1 MVTNA
6 RLTRF
11 CPEERRDSIIAV
23 AAEAFAQE
31 GYGATSMSTIAARLG
46 GSKATLYKYFPSKE
60 QLFEAVMQS
69 RCERVL
75 APLRDLRSSDS
86 GDLESL
92 LAGFG
97 ARFLTKIYEPHALDV
112 HRLIQSEGGRFPE
125 LAEAF
130 FRAGP
135 NAVIEE
141 LRATLARFVAS
152 GQIACDDLTLSA
164 GQFLGMLRGD
174 RHLRFTSG
182 LLPSPDAEEIA
193 RHARHAARIFVYGL
207 QPRDHVTDTT
217 PGNAR

>member
-1 MVTNA
+1 MVTSV
-6 RLTRF
+6 RLTRS

-31 GYGATSMSTIAARLG
+31 GYGATSMSTIAGRLG
-46 GSKATLYKYFPSKE
+46 GSKATLYKYFPSKD
-60 QLFEAVMQS
+60 QLFEAVMQQ

-86 GDLESL
+86 DDLETL

-97 ARFLTKIYEPHALDV
+97 ARFLIKIYEPQALDV

-125 LAEAF
+125 LAQAF

-135 NAVIEE
+135 DAVLDE
-141 LRATLARFVAS
+141 LGATLSRFVAR
-152 GQIACDDLTLSA
+152 GRIACDDVILAA

-174 RHLRFTSG
+174 RHLRFSSG
-182 LLPSPDAEEIA
+182 LLPAPDPDEIDH
-193 RHARHAARIFVYGL
+193 HARHAAHIFVHGL
-207 QPRDHVTDTT
+207 VPRDPDTRSTKGT
-217 PGNAR
+217 P